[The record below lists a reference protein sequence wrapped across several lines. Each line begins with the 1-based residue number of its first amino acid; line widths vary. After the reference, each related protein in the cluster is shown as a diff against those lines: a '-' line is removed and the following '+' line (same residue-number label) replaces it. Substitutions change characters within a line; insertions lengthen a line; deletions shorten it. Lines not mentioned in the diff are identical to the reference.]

1 MQTPCRRHPARV
13 CDQREHQRDGSGV
26 STGSQEV
33 GGIEMPVVVAVDSI
47 DVESNNT
54 ILNIDFIDNW
64 LPGTEPKSGRKDLQF
79 IEFLV
84 SAWYRY
90 PQQYPF

>member
-54 ILNIDFIDNW
+54 I
-64 LPGTEPKSGRKDLQF
+64 
-79 IEFLV
+79 
-84 SAWYRY
+84 
-90 PQQYPF
+90 

>member
-1 MQTPCRRHPARV
+1 MRDRGVFQRVDRGEGNHMQTPCRRHPARV

-33 GGIEMPVVVAVDSI
+33 GGIEMSVVVAVDSI

-54 ILNIDFIDNW
+54 I
-64 LPGTEPKSGRKDLQF
+64 
-79 IEFLV
+79 
-84 SAWYRY
+84 
-90 PQQYPF
+90 